1 MYSFSKSVIE
11 SLEKNQ
17 GEELFNKKQGIE
29 IKGEL
34 LIPKERKRIEV
45 ELTLPRYCEICQ
57 YLYIPTY
64 SLKGSF
70 VL

>member
-45 ELTLPRYCEICQ
+45 ELTPPRGGRAKISGV
-57 YLYIPTY
+57 P
-64 SLKGSF
+64 
-70 VL
+70 

>member
-45 ELTLPRYCEICQ
+45 ELTPPRGAGQKYQEFHR
-57 YLYIPTY
+57 YGP
-64 SLKGSF
+64 
-70 VL
+70 

>member
-1 MYSFSKSVIE
+1 MK
-11 SLEKNQ
+11 KNQ

-45 ELTLPRYCEICQ
+45 ELTPPLENELRAAFKEIIRKDMPPEPQKNKVVQKLC
-57 YLYIPTY
+57 L
-64 SLKGSF
+64 
-70 VL
+70 